1 MPRCYTTLAPH
12 HRHFDVINHSG
23 AKICQ
28 KFAAAGKVVG
38 KQQLSMEESAVMQ
51 IVSSHSIVL
60 KQNAARCSSLLGSGE
75 FCFGFPGV
83 YSQWSVFTKSSK
95 KRYTDRTPC
104 THGSNYLSSYQL
116 SGEMPL
122 ES

>member
-1 MPRCYTTLAPH
+1 M
-12 HRHFDVINHSG
+12 
-23 AKICQ
+23 
-28 KFAAAGKVVG
+28 VG

-83 YSQWSVFTKSSK
+83 YSQWSSK
-95 KRYTDRTPC
+95 NVSVEVIQGEPTDRTPC
-104 THGSNYLSSYQL
+104 THGSNKKSITA
-116 SGEMPL
+116 EVTV
-122 ES
+122 

>member
-1 MPRCYTTLAPH
+1 M
-12 HRHFDVINHSG
+12 
-23 AKICQ
+23 
-28 KFAAAGKVVG
+28 VG

-83 YSQWSVFTKSSK
+83 YSQSVSV
-95 KRYTDRTPC
+95 
-104 THGSNYLSSYQL
+104 H
-116 SGEMPL
+116 
-122 ES
+122 

>member
-1 MPRCYTTLAPH
+1 M
-12 HRHFDVINHSG
+12 
-23 AKICQ
+23 
-28 KFAAAGKVVG
+28 VG

-83 YSQWSVFTKSSK
+83 YSQWSVFTRSSK
-95 KRYTDRTPC
+95 NVILGDPTDRTPC
-104 THGSNYLSSYQL
+104 THGSNKKSIT
-116 SGEMPL
+116 G
-122 ES
+122 